1 MSKQDNYIFSPIM
14 GEEDKVLNAQSNIGN
29 LYFTTDTGKIYLDTE
44 DKQKLAIGGNV
55 NLFYG
60 QKDPPEFV
68 DDEETEF
75 DFDIDSD
82 FIPSLNKSKNAI
94 PGVNDLILNKDGC
107 FYKVTEKVRNKLITE
122 KLTIAGTGG
131 GSSNLPS
138 ITGGNDLTLS
148 PLFYNNGDTIV

>member
-1 MSKQDNYIFSPIM
+1 MSKQDDYVFSPIM
-14 GEEDKVLNAQSNIGN
+14 GEEDKVLSAQSNIGN

-75 DFDIDSD
+75 DVSTEVFS
-82 FIPSLNKSKNAI
+82 SLLSVF
-94 PGVNDLILNKDGC
+94 GMEQR
-107 FYKVTEKVRNKLITE
+107 TEKAFLSAEDEAIIPFNC
-122 KLTIAGTGG
+122 
-131 GSSNLPS
+131 S
-138 ITGGNDLTLS
+138 ITGFRGW
-148 PLFYNNGDTIV
+148 